1 MSDPSDNPLLK
12 REPRKHTEAELLVWR
27 ELSRDPTE
35 FWKIPCDPYPY
46 VSFRA
51 PDGRPGIEIGLR
63 GTF

>member
-46 VSFRA
+46 VKLA
-51 PDGRPGIEIGLR
+51 PRGFGVEVGVK